1 MSKAVLNAKPQF
13 IVSPLFVPVAS
24 CFMSD
29 THSHKRLLI
38 PAGKAAPS
46 PPVGPALGARG
57 VKSMDFCKEFN
68 ARTAHIEPGI
78 PIPTQIF
85 VQPDR
90 TFTFATKTP
99 PTAYFLKKAAGI
111 EKGTGRPGHDIVG
124 TVSLKHVY
132 EIAKIKQTDAHL
144 KALRLEAIAKS
155 VVGTARTI
163 GIQVVP

>member
-1 MSKAVLNAKPQF
+1 MSKAALNAKAQF
-13 IVSPLFVPVAS
+13 I
-24 CFMSD
+24 
-29 THSHKRLLI
+29 RLLI

-68 ARTAHIEPGI
+68 ARTAHVEPGI
-78 PIPTQIF
+78 PIPTRIL

-90 TFTFATKTP
+90 SFSFITKTP

-132 EIAKIKQTDAHL
+132 EIAKIKQSDAHL
-144 KALRLEAIAKS
+144 KHLSLEKISKS
-155 VVGTARTI
+155 VIGTARTI

>member
-1 MSKAVLNAKPQF
+1 MSKAILNAKPQF
-13 IVSPLFVPVAS
+13 I
-24 CFMSD
+24 
-29 THSHKRLLI
+29 RLLI

-68 ARTAHIEPGI
+68 ARTAHIEPGT
-78 PIPTQIF
+78 PIPAQIF

-90 TFTFATKTP
+90 TFTFNTKTP